1 MIYLFVSSFQDVRSS
16 GHPPERTPFPLFSFL
31 FSFPFSSEIIEYIQC
46 NTTPVHISSLTVRK
60 SKTFL
65 TGQRIVIQLTVRRL
79 NSATSGVF
87 GERLPDQSR
96 SSLVC
101 PLDVDIYRKSAKA
114 SVCVLKL
121 CFPHTSFYPPISTFR
136 SGLFLS
142 STLRSQNSCLRDP
155 WSRSAWSIKLKGL
168 SYTLFLSTRPS
179 LSCRSEA
186 CGFRPLDFIWWRI

>member
-1 MIYLFVSSFQDVRSS
+1 MCGVPGLAVENRGTFYLGCLSVSSLKCICLFVLSLVIYLFVSSFQDVRSS

-155 WSRSAWSIKLKGL
+155 
-168 SYTLFLSTRPS
+168 
-179 LSCRSEA
+179 
-186 CGFRPLDFIWWRI
+186 